1 VAVPTALIMHR
12 CDPVTNAATQ
22 LPSTGGTYILL
33 MQLDT
38 PTRLEI
44 GRLGVFDFAPG
55 WYAYVGSALGPGG
68 LRARLNHHLKRAARP
83 HWHIDYVRRVA
94 QLRQVWYAVS
104 EMRHEHIWAAA
115 LHGLAG
121 ASVPVRRFGAS
132 DCDCAAHLFYDDRL
146 PDFEAFCAQIGPSLV
161 VLRWENPPAR

>member
-1 VAVPTALIMHR
+1 MAVLTAHIMRR
-12 CDPVTNAATQ
+12 CDPATDAATQ

-38 PTRLEI
+38 LTRLEI

-55 WYAYVGSALGPGG
+55 WYAYIGSALGPGG

-83 HWHIDYVRRVA
+83 HWHIDYLRRVA

-104 EMRHEHIWAAA
+104 EARHEHTWAAA

-121 ASVPVRRFGAS
+121 ASTPVRRFGAS
-132 DCDCAAHLFYDDRL
+132 DCDCAAHLFYYDRL
-146 PDFEAFCAQIGPSLV
+146 PDFDAFRAQIGPTPA
-161 VLRWENPPAR
+161 VLRWDALPAR